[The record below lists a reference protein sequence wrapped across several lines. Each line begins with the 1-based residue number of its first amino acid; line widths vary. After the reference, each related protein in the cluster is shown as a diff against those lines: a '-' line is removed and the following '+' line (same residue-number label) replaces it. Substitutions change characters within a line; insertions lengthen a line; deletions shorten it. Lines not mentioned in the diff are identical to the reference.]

1 MCISLQPKVVQ
12 NNKDSVDVGVVLL
25 QLSGLGQFVLLD
37 VQSLGDNLVPRA
49 LGLEKLEPEE
59 EKNAVSLVETK

>member
-1 MCISLQPKVVQ
+1 MYISLQPKVVQ
-12 NNKDSVDVGVVLL
+12 NSKDSVDVVVLL

-59 EKNAVSLVETK
+59 ER